1 MSDPSKTEKP
11 TSHRRS
17 EARKKGDVA
26 QSAEVDNLFFLLGTI
41 FVLRIGGSFIYNHFT
56 LFLKSSLSVISTPI
70 TVKSITQ
77 IYISNF
83 LAMLIIIAPFAL
95 TYMFFGIVS
104 SYLQIGW
111 MFTTENIKWK
121 WDKAFNFKMGFSQIF
136 SKQTLNKLFKG
147 LTKLALLFLITYS
160 SIKKEIN
167 SFLSLSD
174 LSIIPIFLH
183 LFKTIIT
190 IITNLFFAYIIVAL
204 IDYAITKY
212 LHTDKMKMTKQEV
225 KDEFKQMEGD
235 PHIRQKLRSLM
246 MAESQKRMM
255 KQVPEADVIITN
267 PTHIAIALQYNPD
280 KFDAPKVLAKGK
292 MKIAEK
298 IKKIAKENNIPI
310 VEDKPLAR
318 MLYKLTKVDQFIPVD
333 LYGAVAEILAQVF
346 KLKNKKL

>member
-1 MSDPSKTEKP
+1 MADPSKTEKP
-11 TSHRRS
+11 TSHRRN

-26 QSAEVDNLFFLLGTI
+26 QSVEVDNLFFLLATI
-41 FVLRIGGSFIYNHFT
+41 FIFRIGGSFIYNHFEQY
-56 LFLKSSLSVISTPI
+56 LKSSLSIINTQLTVNNIS
-70 TVKSITQ
+70 K
-77 IYISNF
+77 IYINSF
-83 LAMLIIIAPFAL
+83 LSMLIIIAPFAL
-95 TYMFFGIVS
+95 TYMFFGLVS
-104 SYLQIGW
+104 SYIQIGW

-121 WDKAFNFKMGFSQIF
+121 WDKAFNFKMGFGQLF
-136 SKQTLNKLFKG
+136 SKETVKKLFKG
-147 LTKLALLFLITYS
+147 LAKLGLLTLVTYS
-160 SIKKEIN
+160 AIKKEIN
-167 SFLSLSD
+167 AFLSLSD
-174 LSIIPIFLH
+174 LTIVPIFLH
-183 LFKTIIT
+183 LFKTILT
-190 IITNLFFAYIIVAL
+190 ILTNLFLAYIFVAIV
-204 IDYAITKY
+204 DYVITKY
-212 LHTDKMKMTKQEV
+212 LHTSKMKMTKQEV

-235 PHIRQKLRSLM
+235 PHIRQKIRSLM

-318 MLYKLTKVDQFIPVD
+318 TLYKLTKVDQFIPVD

-346 KLKNKKL
+346 KLKDKKL

>member
-11 TSHRRS
+11 TAHRKG

-26 QSAEVDNLFFLLGTI
+26 QSVEVDNMFFLLGTI

-56 LFLKSSLSVISTPI
+56 QFLKSSLAIINTPI
-70 TVKSITQ
+70 TIKSITQ
-77 IYISNF
+77 IYINDF
-83 LAMLIIIAPFAL
+83 HTMLIIMAPFVL
-95 TYMFFGIVS
+95 TYMFFGLVS
-104 SYLQIGW
+104 SYIQIGW

-121 WDKAFNFKMGFSQIF
+121 WDKAFNFKRGFSQLF
-136 SKQTLNKLFKG
+136 SKQTINKLFKG
-147 LTKLALLFLITYS
+147 IAKLGLLFIITYS

-167 SFLSLSD
+167 AFLSLSD
-174 LSIIPIFLH
+174 LTIIPIFLH
-183 LFKTIIT
+183 LFNTILK
-190 IITNLFFAYIIVAL
+190 IITNLFLAYIIVAL
-204 IDYAITKY
+204 VDYIITKY

-235 PHIRQKLRSLM
+235 PHIRQKIRSLM

-255 KQVPEADVIITN
+255 KQVPDADVIITN

-310 VEDKPLAR
+310 VENKPLAR